1 VKRLVIAALCGLVG
15 AKAAAAQIIPRL
27 PGGARPAPIQAPVKR
42 DSTDTTGVKWPTP
55 DSATRAL
62 LEKRGYSITRY
73 QGDTAHFD
81 VEHKAI
87 DLMAAKNRRAIVDRD
102 SQVVISDKGINYSQ
116 DAGRVTT
123 GGNWVLIPP
132 PNSGQEKI
140 TGDHGPVVYNLAERS
155 LRVNG
160 AKLPVNNGQMW
171 YMTVGPAV
179 VRQDTTNNKSPE
191 IVARGGTLTSCDD
204 SIPDYHFAYGEAK
217 RTSANTLVAR
227 PAVLYLK
234 DIPVMWLPFI
244 FTDTRSGRHSG
255 ILVPQF
261 GIGDIVRNS
270 PTYRRNVDHAGYY
283 WALNDYMDFGTWI
296 DWRSSAGS
304 RAGDPG
310 WIKYN
315 ADWDYKWLDRFLGGR
330 IGFGWTNQ
338 GDGTSNKAISWTHQQ
353 DFSHDSH
360 INTNFNYVTNTTVQR
375 QNTFNPYSALATISS
390 QATYQTK
397 LGPASLSLGATQRQ
411 YPGRPQVDRT
421 FPTVSLTSTA
431 IGTSWLS
438 WTPSFSFSRSDVLH
452 MDQPG
457 LGAYVFTVDPATG
470 ARDSLLS
477 KNRHQAQSSI
487 SFDTPIQIFGREF
500 KNSFHINQS
509 RNDFPQQFQI
519 YDLNT
524 GQVTE
529 SRVYAATYRT
539 DVDWTPDVSL
549 TQLPIPFFGQNK
561 FNFAPNVS
569 LQNVD
574 PGPYLVSTERTNG
587 KFVHQTKRPSFGATA
602 SPTLYGLF
610 PGIGPFAR
618 IRHAISPSISYSYA
632 PSASVSD
639 EYLLALGRTRFGYLG
654 SLRQN
659 QITFGL
665 NQNFEAKVRP
675 RDDTTGTDKGATI
688 RLLSLNMT
696 PLSYDFE
703 RAAHAREQHVKS
715 KWAGLTSE
723 TWGFNLNSE
732 MLPGFDFSTSYSLFE
747 GSTLSDSARFKPFL
761 TSISASFTIGRD
773 QNPWMQF
780 AKLFGKAVPPAQGS
794 STSPTPEQLRQRQD
808 DAQNRALAAQP
819 VAGTSQGSNRFVVPT
834 AQGWRASFQFS
845 RSSPRPPTG
854 GNVIQ
859 YDPKTRCQQI
869 VGDNPLLLDA
879 CLAQQRAQPTVDTP
893 VGSLTAG
900 GPAYNI
906 PPTTSLNSNVSF
918 NLTPNWAAA
927 WQTTYDLEL
936 HQFAM
941 HIVSLQREIHDW
953 RAIFG
958 FTQSANGNFAFNF
971 SIALKAEPDLKFD
984 YNRST
989 VRSGVAP
996 F

>member
-1 VKRLVIAALCGLVG
+1 VKRLAIAALCSVVSAGT
-15 AKAAAAQIIPRL
+15 AAAQIIPR
-27 PGGARPAPIQAPVKR
+27 PGARPTPIQPVKR
-42 DSTDTTGVKWPTP
+42 DTTPDSTAVKWPTP
-55 DSATRAL
+55 DSAMRVL
-62 LEKRGYSITRY
+62 LEKKGYSITRY
-73 QGDTAHFD
+73 QGDTAYFD
-81 VEHKAI
+81 AEHHVI
-87 DLMAAKNRRAIVDRD
+87 DLLAAGKRRAIVDRD
-102 SQVVISDKGINYSQ
+102 SNVVSSDSGVYYTEANRHFIS
-116 DAGRVTT
+116 
-123 GGNWVLIPP
+123 GGHYILIPP
-132 PNSGQEKI
+132 ASSGQAQ
-140 TGDHGPVVYNLAERS
+140 VVGVG
-155 LRVNG
+155 RVDYDQPNKTFRLNN
-160 AKLPVNNGQMW
+160 ARLPINNGEIW
-171 YMTVGPAV
+171 YMYAQTLQLVG
-179 VRQDTTNNKSPE
+179 DSTNGKQP
-191 IVARGGTLTSCDD
+191 VAYLRGGSLTSCDD
-204 SIPDYHFAYGEAK
+204 SIPDYHFEYHDAK
-217 RTSANTLVAR
+217 RIGNALIAR
-227 PAVLYLK
+227 PAILFLR
-234 DIPVMWLPFI
+234 DIPVVWLPFI
-244 FTDTRSGRHSG
+244 FTDTHGGRHSG

-270 PTYRRNVDHAGYY
+270 PTYRRNIDHAGYY

-304 RAGDPG
+304 RIGDPG

-330 IGFGWTNQ
+330 IGLGYTSQ
-338 GDGTSNKAISWTHQQ
+338 GDGTTNTAISWTHQQ

-397 LGPASLSLGATQRQ
+397 LGPASFSLGATQRQ
-411 YPGRPQVDRT
+411 YPGRPQIDRT
-421 FPTVSLTSTA
+421 FPTLSLTSTA
-431 IGTSWLS
+431 IGLGSWLS
-438 WTPSFSFSRSDVLH
+438 WTPSFSFNRSDVLH

-457 LGAYVFTVDPATG
+457 LGAYVFKVDSTTG
-470 ARDSLLS
+470 IRDSSLS
-477 KNRHQAQSSI
+477 KTRHSAESSI
-487 SFDTPIQIFGREF
+487 TFDTPLQIFGHDF
-500 KNSFHINQS
+500 KNSFRINQS

-524 GQVTE
+524 GAVTE

-539 DVDWTPDVSL
+539 DIDWTPDVSF
-549 TQLPIPFFGQNK
+549 TSLPIPFLGQNK
-561 FNFAPNVS
+561 FNFAPGIS

-587 KFVHQTKRPSFGATA
+587 KFVHQTKRLTFNAAA
-602 SPTLYGLF
+602 SPTLYALF
-610 PGIGPFAR
+610 RGFGPFSR
-618 IRHAISPSISYSYA
+618 IRHSISPSFGYTYA
-632 PSASVSD
+632 PSAQVSD
-639 EYLLALGRTRFGYLG
+639 EYLLALGRTRFGYTG
-654 SLRQN
+654 SLKQN
-659 QITFGL
+659 AVTFGL

-675 RDDTTGTDKGATI
+675 HDDTTGTDKGQTV

-696 PLSYDFE
+696 PLTYDFE
-703 RAAHAREQHVKS
+703 RAAHAREQNITS

-723 TWGFNLNSE
+723 TWGYNLNSE
-732 MLPGFDFSTSYSLFE
+732 LLPGFDFTSSYSLFQ

-773 QNPWMQF
+773 QNPWMAF
-780 AKLFGKAVPPAQGS
+780 AKLFGKAVPPAQVGGS
-794 STSPTPEQLRQRQD
+794 ASPTPEQLRQQAD

-819 VAGTSQGSNRFVVPT
+819 VAGSSQGTNRFIIPPT
-834 AQGWRASFQFS
+834 QGWRASFQFS

-854 GNVIQ
+854 ANVIEF
-859 YDPKTRCQQI
+859 DPKTRCQQI
-869 VGDNPLLLDA
+869 TGDNPLLLDA

-900 GPAYNI
+900 GPAYHI

-918 NLTPNWAAA
+918 NLTPKWAAA

-936 HQFAM
+936 HQFAS
-941 HIVSLQREIHDW
+941 HIVSLQRDIHDW
-953 RAIFG
+953 RAMFG
-958 FTQSANGNFAFNF
+958 FTQSSNGNFAFNF

-989 VRSGVAP
+989 VRSGIAP